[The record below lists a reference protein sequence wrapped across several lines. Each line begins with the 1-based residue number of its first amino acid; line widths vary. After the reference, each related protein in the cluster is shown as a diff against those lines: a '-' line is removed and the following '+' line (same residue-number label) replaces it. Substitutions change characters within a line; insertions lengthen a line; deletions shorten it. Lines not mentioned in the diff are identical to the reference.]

1 MFGQL
6 FIARLKIAVRSK
18 KYMFW
23 TLFFPIALGT
33 LFYFAFNSI
42 YDSTKSRPIPV
53 VIEASDKA
61 VNEYKVMQ
69 AFSMLDRDKLS
80 EDMVQYNTLKATAEA
95 MGNEFNEE
103 PPMSEEKLDI
113 LNDVD
118 SFDAMTQVP
127 LDTFN
132 KEYLTDDPD
141 KLDMSD
147 LPLVKVL
154 NGLEYENGTKMI
166 EQISCSDHDEA
177 DKLLRDGDIAGI
189 ITINGLR
196 DINLMVNGEGVNHSI
211 LSSIISRYLL
221 QVDLTIDKINEN
233 PEESESMEE
242 AIDASTLNLDYIDAK
257 STGGEN
263 KDPFIAYFYNLI
275 AMICIMGSI
284 ASLNS
289 VVNAQANQEATGIRI
304 DSSPVNKALLELANL
319 AAVTFIQ
326 IILIIIT
333 LTYLL
338 YGLKLNFGG
347 DTALIYLTA
356 VLASTVGTSLGFFVG
371 HVGKMKLEIKE
382 SILMAFILGG
392 GFLSGL
398 MYGDMKII
406 IEDSCPLFNRI
417 NPSAVISDAFLA
429 LNLYGPGI
437 QYYKSIMYILIVD
450 IVMLT
455 VGVILS
461 RKKSYR
467 SL

>member
-147 LPLVKVL
+147 LPLVKARPHRV
-154 NGLEYENGTKMI
+154 
-166 EQISCSDHDEA
+166 SH
-177 DKLLRDGDIAGI
+177 
-189 ITINGLR
+189 
-196 DINLMVNGEGVNHSI
+196 
-211 LSSIISRYLL
+211 
-221 QVDLTIDKINEN
+221 
-233 PEESESMEE
+233 
-242 AIDASTLNLDYIDAK
+242 
-257 STGGEN
+257 
-263 KDPFIAYFYNLI
+263 
-275 AMICIMGSI
+275 
-284 ASLNS
+284 
-289 VVNAQANQEATGIRI
+289 QE
-304 DSSPVNKALLELANL
+304 
-319 AAVTFIQ
+319 
-326 IILIIIT
+326 
-333 LTYLL
+333 
-338 YGLKLNFGG
+338 
-347 DTALIYLTA
+347 
-356 VLASTVGTSLGFFVG
+356 
-371 HVGKMKLEIKE
+371 
-382 SILMAFILGG
+382 
-392 GFLSGL
+392 
-398 MYGDMKII
+398 
-406 IEDSCPLFNRI
+406 
-417 NPSAVISDAFLA
+417 
-429 LNLYGPGI
+429 
-437 QYYKSIMYILIVD
+437 
-450 IVMLT
+450 
-455 VGVILS
+455 
-461 RKKSYR
+461 
-467 SL
+467 